1 METIAII
8 LFGVACFA
16 AGMYVTTQI
25 SGWIDSRIQHKKFLE
40 NMNRFDEL
48 TKKTKDETT

>member
-8 LFGVACFA
+8 LFGIGCFA

-25 SGWIDSRIQHKKFLE
+25 SSWIDSRIQHKQLMKNLDEFDNKKFKE
-40 NMNRFDEL
+40 KSR
-48 TKKTKDETT
+48 K

>member
-8 LFGVACFA
+8 LFGAACFA

-25 SGWIDSRIQHKKFLE
+25 SSWIDSRIQHKNFLK
-40 NMNRFDEL
+40 NLDNFD
-48 TKKTKDETT
+48 KKEKNEK

>member
-8 LFGVACFA
+8 LFGMACFA

-25 SGWIDSRIQHKKFLE
+25 SSWIDSRIQHKKFMKNLE
-40 NMNRFDEL
+40 DFD
-48 TKKTKDETT
+48 KKLKK

>member
-8 LFGVACFA
+8 LAACIGFA

-25 SGWIDSRIQHKKFLE
+25 GGWINKQIKK
-40 NMNRFDEL
+40 
-48 TKKTKDETT
+48 K